1 MYFFL
6 QAIREVDSRYSG
18 LFGKEEG
25 IDEGDEVETNGFIES
40 FGWVYSAKQ
49 VAKHNGI
56 KLNEAWDLS
65 YVEFLNNTYLV
76 VHCVEMNSRKK
87 NKYFSTIQSELL
99 FSSLKELGIIDDGM
113 CGKM

>member
-6 QAIREVDSRYSG
+6 QAIREVDSRYGG

-25 IDEGDEVETNGFIES
+25 IDEGDETETNGFIES

-65 YVEFLNNTYLV
+65 YVEFLNSLAYI
-76 VHCVEMNSRKK
+76 K
-87 NKYFSTIQSELL
+87 SENEYM
-99 FSSLKELGIIDDGM
+99 KELS
-113 CGKM
+113 KKK